1 MKCSH
6 RVQRYAI
13 KRYFLLNYML
23 SVSQILSVHMFTC
36 LTIEKPLS
44 YIKRV

>member
-23 SVSQILSVHMFTC
+23 SVSQTLGVFPHVKTM
-36 LTIEKPLS
+36 EKPLS